1 MKDITT
7 YGGYM
12 TIEDLKP
19 YFEEP
24 ITIRITKR
32 ISKEIGV
39 QADRYFRSFS
49 HGKQNRL
56 LRRVK
61 R

>member
-12 TIEDLKP
+12 TIEDLEP
-19 YFEEP
+19 YFREP

-32 ISKEIGV
+32 ISKEIGA
-39 QADRYFRSFS
+39 QADRYFKSLS

-56 LRRVK
+56 LRRIK

>member
-1 MKDITT
+1 LKDITT
-7 YGGYM
+7 FGGYM
-12 TIEDLKP
+12 TIEDLEP
-19 YFEEP
+19 YFRRP

-32 ISKEIGV
+32 IAKETGE
-39 QADRYFRSFS
+39 QADRHFKSLS